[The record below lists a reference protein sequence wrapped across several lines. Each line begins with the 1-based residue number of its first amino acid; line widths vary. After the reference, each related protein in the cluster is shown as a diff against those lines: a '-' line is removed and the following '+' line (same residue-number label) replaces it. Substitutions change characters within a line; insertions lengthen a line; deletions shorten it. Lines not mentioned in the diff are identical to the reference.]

1 MRKEKSQYVCQS
13 CGHITTRWFG
23 RCPECGGWNTLVEE
37 ILPTPK
43 STQKEKKTF
52 PGRPIP
58 ITEIPFTQEARI
70 PTTVSE
76 LDRVLGGGLVPG
88 AVFLVSGLPGMGKS
102 TLLLQTGACFAEKG
116 KRVFYISGEE
126 SLIQIKMR
134 AERLSANA
142 NTLFLFSETDVDVV
156 AETLRTEKP
165 DLAIVDSVQTVFTE
179 VLEGLP
185 GNVSQVRYVGQ
196 VLTKVAKETGI
207 PLFLVGQV
215 TKEGTIAG
223 PRVLEHLV
231 DGLLFLEGDEQHLYR
246 ILRGVKNRFGSTNE
260 VGLFEMTDQG
270 MREISNPSEFLLSS
284 HQEGAPGTA
293 ITVSMEGTRPLL
305 VEVQGLVSPT
315 GYGIPQRACTGIDPR
330 RVSMLLAVLE
340 RRLGLRFGNQDVF
353 VNAVGGLHLFEP
365 CADLAIACAV
375 VSSFK
380 DKPISARTVLMGEI
394 GLTGEVRGITHLEQ
408 RIQEAV
414 RLGFDRIIVPRSGLK
429 ALKFSG
435 KAMFTG
441 VETLRETIKLLFE

>member
-1 MRKEKSQYVCQS
+1 MAKEKSQYVCQS
-13 CGHITTRWFG
+13 CGHVTTRWFG
-23 RCPECGGWNTLVEE
+23 RCPECGAWNTLIEE
-37 ILPTPK
+37 VLPTSK
-43 STQKEKKTF
+43 SGPKEKKAF
-52 PGRPIP
+52 PSRPIP
-58 ITEIPFTQEARI
+58 ITEIPSVQEIRM
-70 PTTVSE
+70 PTTISE

-88 AVFLVSGLPGMGKS
+88 AVFLVGGLPGMGKS
-102 TLLLQTGACFAEKG
+102 TLLLQTGARLAENG

-134 AERLSANA
+134 AERLGARA
-142 NTLFLFSETDVDVV
+142 HTLFLLSETDVDVV

-165 DLAIVDSVQTVFTE
+165 DLAIVDSVQTVFSE

-196 VLTKVAKETGI
+196 ILTKVAKETGI

-215 TKEGTIAG
+215 TKDGTIAG

-246 ILRGVKNRFGSTNE
+246 VLRGVKNRFGSTNE

-270 MREISNPSEFLLSS
+270 MKEISNPSEFLLSS

-293 ITVSMEGTRPLL
+293 ITVTMEGTRPLL
-305 VEVQGLVSPT
+305 VEVQGLVAPT

-340 RRLGLRFGNQDVF
+340 RRLGLRFGTQDVF
-353 VNAVGGLHLFEP
+353 VNAAGGLHLFEP
-365 CADLAIACAV
+365 SADLAIASAV

-380 DKPISARTVLMGEI
+380 DKPISSRTVLIGEI
-394 GLTGEVRGITHLEQ
+394 GLTGEVRGVAHLEQ
-408 RIQEAV
+408 RIQEAL
-414 RLGFDRIIVPRSGLK
+414 RLRFDRIVVPRSGIK
-429 ALKFSG
+429 TVKFSE
-435 KAMFTG
+435 KTMLTG
-441 VETLRETIKLLFE
+441 VDTVREAMEVLFG